1 MSRRELSC
9 HANVFPFTHP
19 RRQIILIQVIMQN
32 PEMTTLR
39 KVIQRLDGAG
49 IPYMLTGSMAL
60 NFYGQPRATN
70 DFDIVIEIQQSN
82 VNQIVGLFQGE
93 FYISASA
100 VEEAVS
106 RPGLFNMID
115 NETIFKVDMIV
126 KKKDPYARVQ
136 FDRRLIKEFDGL
148 KMYVIAPEDL
158 ILAKLEWS
166 KESLSEMQERDIKNL
181 LRLLKDTLDSAYLE
195 KWATQLGCLERFKEI
210 YAST

>member
-1 MSRRELSC
+1 
-9 HANVFPFTHP
+9 
-19 RRQIILIQVIMQN
+19 MQN

-82 VNQIVGLFQGE
+82 VDQIVGLFQGE

-100 VEEAVS
+100 VEEAIS

-136 FDRRLIKEFDGL
+136 FDRRLIKKFDGL

-181 LRLLKDTLDSAYLE
+181 LRLLKDTLDSTYLK
-195 KWATQLGCLERFKEI
+195 KWATQLGCLERFHKI
-210 YAST
+210 YASI